1 MTSGTVQPEDQRP
14 MDAAHARAREAVAHY
29 APAEPRALG
38 ILARIRLRLFAFM
51 QRNSVRAVDLF
62 LMPTDNFVDVGR
74 RLEIGA
80 PGDENRRTGQR
91 GEADIDLKRE
101 PDGKQRSRLRRRGR
115 GAVKL

>member
-1 MTSGTVQPEDQRP
+1 LRQAKERGCQVDLR
-14 MDAAHARAREAVAHY
+14 HAVFFHASDEVVAS
-29 APAEPRALG
+29 RTLG

-74 RLEIGA
+74 RLEIGDR
-80 PGDENRRTGQR
+80 GDESRRSGQR

-101 PDGKQRSRLRRRGR
+101 PDGKQRSHLRRRGR